1 MIDNIAGRRAVTERV
16 VWLGKGINYDKRDYR
31 ECVG

>member
-16 VWLGKGINYDKRDYR
+16 VQHRKGINYDQRDYR
-31 ECVG
+31 ECVS